1 MCYNNF
7 IKSKEVILIRN
18 LFCSVL
24 RIVFTLAVYASM
36 AIVLSIPVMLLWNW
50 LVPTIFGLTSI
61 TLVQAWG
68 ISFLCGLLFGRNV
81 NESND

>member
-1 MCYNNF
+1 M
-7 IKSKEVILIRN
+7 RN

-24 RIVFTLAVYASM
+24 SIVFALALDALVSV
-36 AIVLSIPVMLLWNW
+36 ILSIPVMLLWNW

-61 TLVQAWG
+61 TLAQAWG

-81 NESND
+81 SESNE